1 MFHGVSSVSTRY
13 ADGYCELG
21 AFTAKDVDGIG
32 EKGLVAPTVVDVGGG
47 ADLEAPLNMSLF
59 Q

>member
-47 ADLEAPLNMSLF
+47 QTSRPL
-59 Q
+59 